1 MCYYNTEPFYY
12 MSKAKSRRK
21 RRVAVSIIM
30 GFLFVVALAIVVP
43 FGILGIRTSRLNKDY
58 AYLKTDATYSQK
70 VEVTG
75 INLVKQHVS
84 CGYAS
89 IEMMSEY
96 YGKKVTEDDLDTK
109 NKGAVSTASTGG
121 FLKEI
126 NASIEGKDFVKKTY
140 LTNDD
145 YLKEIHTSLSKNN
158 PVAIEWAA
166 KFEEEWTL
174 HFSVV
179 TAMDLSKDQITIYN
193 PYGYIEDINSD
204 EFISRTTFKAY
215 KNLPL
220 FLNFG
225 FAFGAFDKN
234 ALFYAK

>member
-1 MCYYNTEPFYY
+1 MCK
-12 MSKAKSRRK
+12 SKSKRNRRI
-21 RRVAVSIIM
+21 VASIIA

-43 FGILGIRTSRLNKDY
+43 FSILGIRTSRLNKDY
-58 AYLKTDATYSQK
+58 VYLKTDETYSQK
-70 VEVTG
+70 AEVTG
-75 INLVKQHVS
+75 VNLVTQHVS

-89 IEMMSEY
+89 IEMISEY
-96 YGKKVTEDDLDTK
+96 YGKKVSEDDLDKK
-109 NKGAVSTASTGG
+109 NNGAVSTASTGG

-140 LTNDD
+140 LANDE
-145 YLKEIHTSLSKNN
+145 YLKEIHSALSNN
-158 PVAIEWAA
+158 SPVAIEWAA
-166 KFEEEWTL
+166 KFEDEWTL

-179 TAMDLSKDQITIYN
+179 TAIDLGHDQITIYN
-193 PYGYIEDINSD
+193 PYGYIENINSE

-234 ALFYAK
+234 TLFYAK

>member
-1 MCYYNTEPFYY
+1 MKKSN
-12 MSKAKSRRK
+12 SRRK
-21 RRVAVSIIM
+21 RRIVVSIVM
-30 GFLFVVALAIVVP
+30 GFLFVLALAVVVP
-43 FGILGIRTSRLNKDY
+43 FGILGIRTNRLNKDY
-58 AYLKTDATYSQK
+58 GYLKTDATYSQK
-70 VEVTG
+70 VEVTDV
-75 INLVKQHVS
+75 NLVTQHVS

-89 IEMMSEY
+89 IEMMSEF
-96 YGKKVTEDDLDTK
+96 YGKKVTEDDLDAK
-109 NKGAVSTASTGG
+109 NNGAVSTASTSG

-140 LTNDD
+140 LANDE
-145 YLKEIHTSLSKNN
+145 YLKTIHDALANHN
-158 PVAIEWAA
+158 PLAIEWATL
-166 KFEEEWTL
+166 FEDEWTL

-179 TAMDLSKDQITIYN
+179 TAMDLANDQIVIYN
-193 PYGYIEDINSD
+193 PYGYVETIQSE

>member
-1 MCYYNTEPFYY
+1 
-12 MSKAKSRRK
+12 
-21 RRVAVSIIM
+21 M
-30 GFLFVVALAIVVP
+30 GFLFVIALAVVVP

-58 AYLKTDATYSQK
+58 EYLKTDATYSKK

-75 INLVKQHVS
+75 INLVTQHVS

-96 YGKKVTEDDLDTK
+96 YGKKVTEDDLDSK
-109 NKGAVSTASTGG
+109 NNGAVSTSSTSG

-126 NASIEGKDFVKKTY
+126 NASIVEKEFIKKTY
-140 LTNDD
+140 LTNDN
-145 YLKEIHTSLSKNN
+145 YLKEIHDSLSKNN

-166 KFEEEWTL
+166 KYEDEWTL

-179 TAMDLSKDQITIYN
+179 TAMDLSNDQITIYN
-193 PYGYIEDINSD
+193 PYGYIENIPSD

-225 FAFGAFDKN
+225 FAFGTFR
-234 ALFYAK
+234 

>member
-1 MCYYNTEPFYY
+1 MIKYHRTLLFMCKP
-12 MSKAKSRRK
+12 KSRRN
-21 RRVAVSIIM
+21 RRIAVSIIM
-30 GFLFVVALAIVVP
+30 GFLFVIALAIVVP

-58 AYLKTDATYSQK
+58 VYLKTDETYSQK
-70 VEVTG
+70 AEVTG
-75 INLVKQHVS
+75 LNLATQHVS

-89 IEMMSEY
+89 IEMISQY
-96 YGKKVTEDDLDTK
+96 YGKKVSEDDLDKK
-109 NKGAVSTASTGG
+109 NNGAVSTASTGG

-126 NASIEGKDFVKKTY
+126 NASIEGKDFIKKTY
-140 LTNDD
+140 LANDE
-145 YLKEIHTSLSKNN
+145 YLKEIHSALSNN
-158 PVAIEWAA
+158 SPVAIEWAA
-166 KFEEEWTL
+166 KYEDEWTL

-179 TAMDLSKDQITIYN
+179 TAIDLGNDQITIYN
-193 PYGYIEDINSD
+193 PYGYIENINSE

>member
-1 MCYYNTEPFYY
+1 MKKSN
-12 MSKAKSRRK
+12 SRRK
-21 RRVAVSIIM
+21 RRIVVSIIM
-30 GFLFVVALAIVVP
+30 GFLFVLALAIVVP
-43 FGILGIRTSRLNKDY
+43 FGILGIRTNSLNKDY
-58 AYLKTDATYSQK
+58 EYLKTDATYSQK

-75 INLVKQHVS
+75 VNLVTQHVS

-96 YGKKVTEDDLDTK
+96 YGKKVTEDDLDAK
-109 NKGAVSTASTGG
+109 NNGAVSTASTSG

-140 LTNDD
+140 LANDEF
-145 YLKEIHTSLSKNN
+145 LKTIHDALANHN

-166 KFEEEWTL
+166 RFEDEWTL

-179 TAMDLSKDQITIYN
+179 TAMDLANDQIVVNN
-193 PYGYIEDINSD
+193 PYGYIETLKS
-204 EFISRTTFKAY
+204 EELISRTTFKAY

>member
-1 MCYYNTEPFYY
+1 M
-12 MSKAKSRRK
+12 KASKSRRK
-21 RRVAVSIIM
+21 RRVAVSIIA

-43 FGILGIRTSRLNKDY
+43 FGILGIRTSNLNKEY
-58 AYLKTDATYSQK
+58 VYLKTDATYSKK

-75 INLVKQHVS
+75 INLVTQHVS

-96 YGKKVTEDDLDTK
+96 YGNKVTEDDLDAK
-109 NKGAVSTASTGG
+109 NNGAVSTASTSG
-121 FLKEI
+121 FLNEI
-126 NASIEGKDFVKKTY
+126 NASIESKDFVKKTY
-140 LTNDD
+140 LSNDI
-145 YLKEIHTSLSKNN
+145 YLKEIHDALANNN

-166 KFEEEWTL
+166 EYEDEWTL

-179 TAMDLSKDQITIYN
+179 TSMDLANDQIVIYN
-193 PYGYIEDINSD
+193 PYGYIETIQSE

>member
-1 MCYYNTEPFYY
+1 MCK
-12 MSKAKSRRK
+12 SKSKRNRRI
-21 RRVAVSIIM
+21 VASIIA

-58 AYLKTDATYSQK
+58 VYLKTDETYSQK
-70 VEVTG
+70 AEVTG
-75 INLVKQHVS
+75 VNLVTQHVS

-89 IEMMSEY
+89 IEMISEY
-96 YGKKVTEDDLDTK
+96 YGKKVSEDDLDKK
-109 NKGAVSTASTGG
+109 NNGAVSTASTGG

-140 LTNDD
+140 LTNDE
-145 YLKEIHTSLSKNN
+145 YLKEIHGALSNN
-158 PVAIEWAA
+158 SPVAIEWAA
-166 KFEEEWTL
+166 KFEDEWTL

-179 TAMDLSKDQITIYN
+179 TAIDLGNNQITIYN
-193 PYGYIEDINSD
+193 PYGYIENINSE
-204 EFISRTTFKAY
+204 EFISRTTFKAF

-234 ALFYAK
+234 TLFYAK

>member
-1 MCYYNTEPFYY
+1 MIKYHRTFLFMCKP
-12 MSKAKSRRK
+12 KSRRN
-21 RRVAVSIIM
+21 RRIAVSIIM
-30 GFLFVVALAIVVP
+30 GFLFVIALAIVVP

-58 AYLKTDATYSQK
+58 VYLKTDETYSQK
-70 VEVTG
+70 AEVTG
-75 INLVKQHVS
+75 LNLVTQHVS

-89 IEMMSEY
+89 IEMISEY
-96 YGKKVTEDDLDTK
+96 YGKKVSEDDLDKK
-109 NKGAVSTASTGG
+109 NNGAVSTASTGG

-126 NASIEGKDFVKKTY
+126 NASIEGKDFIKKTY
-140 LTNDD
+140 LANDE
-145 YLKEIHTSLSKNN
+145 YLKEIHSALSNN
-158 PVAIEWAA
+158 SPVAIEWAA
-166 KFEEEWTL
+166 KFEDEWTL

-179 TAMDLSKDQITIYN
+179 TAIDLGNDQITIYN
-193 PYGYIEDINSD
+193 PYGYIENINSE

-234 ALFYAK
+234 TLFYAK

>member
-1 MCYYNTEPFYY
+1 M
-12 MSKAKSRRK
+12 
-21 RRVAVSIIM
+21 SIIA
-30 GFLFVVALAIVVP
+30 GFFFVLALAIVVP
-43 FGILGIRTSRLNKDY
+43 FGILGIRTNSLNKDY
-58 AYLKTDATYSQK
+58 VYLKTDATYSQK

-75 INLVKQHVS
+75 INLVTQHVS

-96 YGKKVTEDDLDTK
+96 YGNKVTEDDLDAK
-109 NKGAVSTASTGG
+109 NNGAVSTASTSG

-126 NASIEGKDFVKKTY
+126 NASIESKDFVKKTY
-140 LTNDD
+140 LANDN
-145 YLKEIHTSLSKNN
+145 YLKEIHDALANNN

-166 KFEEEWTL
+166 KYEDEWTL

-179 TAMDLSKDQITIYN
+179 TSMDLANDQIVIYN
-193 PYGYIEDINSD
+193 PYGYIETIQSE

-234 ALFYAK
+234 TLFYAK

>member
-1 MCYYNTEPFYY
+1 MSQNLLF
-12 MSKAKSRRK
+12 MSKSKSRRN
-21 RRVAVSIIM
+21 RRIAGSIIM
-30 GFLFVVALAIVVP
+30 GILFVIALAIVVP

-58 AYLKTDATYSQK
+58 VYLKTDATYSKK

-75 INLVKQHVS
+75 INLVTQHVS

-89 IEMMSEY
+89 IEMISEY
-96 YGKKVTEDDLDTK
+96 YGNKVTEDDLDAK
-109 NKGAVSTASTGG
+109 NNGAVSTSSTSG

-126 NASIEGKDFVKKTY
+126 NASIEGKDFIKKTY
-140 LTNDD
+140 LTNDN
-145 YLKEIHTSLSKNN
+145 YLKEIHDSLSKNN

-166 KFEEEWTL
+166 KYEDEWTL

-179 TAMDLSKDQITIYN
+179 TSMDLANDQIVIYN
-193 PYGYIEDINSD
+193 PYGYIETIQSE

>member
-1 MCYYNTEPFYY
+1 
-12 MSKAKSRRK
+12 
-21 RRVAVSIIM
+21 M
-30 GFLFVVALAIVVP
+30 GFLFVIALAVVVP

-58 AYLKTDATYSQK
+58 EYLKTDATYSKK

-75 INLVKQHVS
+75 INLVTQHVS

-96 YGKKVTEDDLDTK
+96 YGKKVTEDDLDSK
-109 NKGAVSTASTGG
+109 NNGAVSTSSTSG

-126 NASIEGKDFVKKTY
+126 NASIVEKEFIKKTY
-140 LTNDD
+140 LTNDN
-145 YLKEIHTSLSKNN
+145 YLKEIHDSLSKNN

-166 KFEEEWTL
+166 KYEDEWTL

-179 TAMDLSKDQITIYN
+179 TAMDLSNDQITIYN
-193 PYGYIEDINSD
+193 PYGYIENIPSD

>member
-1 MCYYNTEPFYY
+1 
-12 MSKAKSRRK
+12 MSKTKSRRK
-21 RRVAVSIIM
+21 RRIVVSIIA
-30 GFLFVVALAIVVP
+30 GFFFVVALAIVVP
-43 FGILGIRTSRLNKDY
+43 FGILGLRTNHLNKDY
-58 AYLKTDATYSQK
+58 GYLKTDETYSQK

-75 INLVKQHVS
+75 INLVTQHVS

-96 YGKKVTEDDLDTK
+96 YGFKVTEDDLNAK
-109 NKGAVSTASTGG
+109 NNGGVSTSSTSG
-121 FLKEI
+121 FLNEI
-126 NASIEGKDFVKKTY
+126 NASIKDQDFIKRTY

-145 YLKEIHTSLSKNN
+145 YLKEMHNALAKNN

-166 KFEEEWTL
+166 KFEDEWTL

-179 TAMDLSKDQITIYN
+179 TSMDLGNDQIVVYN
-193 PYGYIEDINSD
+193 PYGYIETLHSD
-204 EFISRTTFKAY
+204 EFLERTTFKAY

-234 ALFYAK
+234 ALFYAI

>member
-1 MCYYNTEPFYY
+1 MCK
-12 MSKAKSRRK
+12 SKSKRNRRI
-21 RRVAVSIIM
+21 VASIIA

-58 AYLKTDATYSQK
+58 VYLKTDETYSQK
-70 VEVTG
+70 AEVTG
-75 INLVKQHVS
+75 VNLVTQHVS

-89 IEMMSEY
+89 IEMISEY
-96 YGKKVTEDDLDTK
+96 YGKKVSEDDLDKK
-109 NKGAVSTASTGG
+109 NNGAVSTASTGG

-140 LTNDD
+140 LANDE
-145 YLKEIHTSLSKNN
+145 YLKEIHSALSNN
-158 PVAIEWAA
+158 SPVAIEWAA
-166 KFEEEWTL
+166 KFEDEWTL

-179 TAMDLSKDQITIYN
+179 TAIDLGNDQITIYN
-193 PYGYIEDINSD
+193 PYGYIENINSE

-234 ALFYAK
+234 TLFYAK

>member
-1 MCYYNTEPFYY
+1 MKTT
-12 MSKAKSRRK
+12 KTRRT
-21 RRVAVSIIM
+21 RRIVASIIS
-30 GFLFVVALAIVVP
+30 GFFFVIALAIVVP
-43 FGILGIRTSRLNKDY
+43 FGILGIRTHNLDKDY
-58 AYLKTDATYSQK
+58 VYLKTDANYSKK
-70 VEVTG
+70 VEVNGVCLKTQK
-75 INLVKQHVS
+75 IS

-89 IEMMSEY
+89 IEMLSDY
-96 YGKKVTEDDLDTK
+96 YGNRVSEDELDVK
-109 NKGAVSTASTGG
+109 NNGAVSTASTAG

-126 NASIEGKDFVKKTY
+126 NESIPSKEFVKKTY

-145 YLKEIHTSLSKNN
+145 YLKEIHDSLSKNN

-166 KFEEEWTL
+166 KYEDEWTL

-179 TAMDLSKDQITIYN
+179 VAMDLANDNITIHN
-193 PYGYIEDINSD
+193 PYGYVEDIDSE

>member
-1 MCYYNTEPFYY
+1 
-12 MSKAKSRRK
+12 
-21 RRVAVSIIM
+21 M
-30 GFLFVVALAIVVP
+30 GFLFVIALAIVVP
-43 FGILGIRTSRLNKDY
+43 FGILGIRTNRLNKDY
-58 AYLKTDATYSQK
+58 EYLKKDATYSQK

-75 INLVKQHVS
+75 INLVTQHIS

-89 IEMMSEY
+89 IEMISEF
-96 YGKKVTEDDLDTK
+96 YGHKVTEDDLDAK
-109 NKGAVSTASTGG
+109 NNGAVSTASTGG

-140 LTNDD
+140 LTNDN
-145 YLKEIHTSLSKNN
+145 YLKEIHNSLTKNN
-158 PVAIEWAA
+158 PVAIEWTA
-166 KFEEEWTL
+166 KYEDEWTL

-179 TAMDLSKDQITIYN
+179 TAMDLTNDQITIYN
-193 PYGYIEDINSD
+193 PYGYIETIPSD
-204 EFISRTTFKAY
+204 DFIQRTTFKAY